1 MRVIITGAT
10 SMLGGALIEECLAHG
25 AEVVALVRKNSSKI
39 ARLPK
44 SKQLTLVEAE
54 LTDLHS
60 VQIDL
65 PCDVFYHFAWD
76 GTSKETRDDPQTH
89 LNNIQYTLDAVGLAH
104 RLGCRKFIGAGS
116 QAEYGIYSGKIYPDT
131 RVEPILSYG
140 IAKYAAGKLSRKICD
155 RDGITHI
162 WTRIFS
168 VYGEHDSENT
178 MIQYALR
185 QFRAGKPA
193 QFSAATQ
200 QWNYLY
206 EVGAGKIFYLLGEKD
221 VPSGTYCVASED
233 TRPLKDFILEMQQV
247 YGNGAQCI
255 FAPPSNE
262 KMVSLDPD
270 ITSLV
275 EAIGWRPQTSF
286 AEGIRRAMVISPT
299 GGGKIKAYYAYRT
312 NAEVRYAA

>member
-1 MRVIITGAT
+1 MGIHRIIVTGAT

-25 AEVVALVRKNSSKI
+25 MEVVALVRNNSPKI

-44 SKQLTLVEAE
+44 SPRLTLVEAE

-65 PCDVFYHFAWD
+65 PCDVFYHFAWG
-76 GTSKETRDDPQTH
+76 GTSKATRDDPQTH
-89 LNNIQYTLDAVGLAH
+89 LNNVQYTLDAVGLAR
-104 RLGCRKFIGAGS
+104 RLGCTKFIGAGS

-140 IAKYAAGKLSRKICD
+140 IAKYAAGKFSRKICD

-168 VYGEHDSENT
+168 VYGEHDNENT

-200 QWNYLY
+200 MWNYLY
-206 EVGAGKIFYLLGEKD
+206 EKDAGKIFYLLGEKD

-247 YGNGAQCI
+247 YGNGAQCV

-262 KMVSLDPD
+262 KTVSLDPD

-275 EAIGWRPQTSF
+275 ETIGWHPQTSF
-286 AEGIRRAMVISPT
+286 AEGIRRVIKNIS
-299 GGGKIKAYYAYRT
+299 
-312 NAEVRYAA
+312 

>member
-1 MRVIITGAT
+1 M
-10 SMLGGALIEECLAHG
+10 
-25 AEVVALVRKNSSKI
+25 
-39 ARLPK
+39 
-44 SKQLTLVEAE
+44 
-54 LTDLHS
+54 HS

-193 QFSAATQ
+193 HFSAATQ
-200 QWNYLY
+200 TWNYLY
-206 EVGAGKIFYLLGEKD
+206 ETDAGKIFYLLGEKE

-233 TRPLKDFILEMQQV
+233 TRPLKNFILEMQQV

-286 AEGIRRAMVISPT
+286 AEGIRKIIEKIS
-299 GGGKIKAYYAYRT
+299 
-312 NAEVRYAA
+312 

>member
-1 MRVIITGAT
+1 MKRIIITGAT
-10 SMLGGALIEECLAHG
+10 SMLGVALIEECVAHG
-25 AEVVALVRKNSSKI
+25 IEVVALVRRNSSKTTVLPSSPFVTVIEADLNDLKSI
-39 ARLPK
+39 AYEK
-44 SKQLTLVEAE
+44 S
-54 LTDLHS
+54 
-60 VQIDL
+60 
-65 PCDVFYHFAWD
+65 CDVFYHFAWAA
-76 GTSKETRDDPQTH
+76 TSKETRDDPQSH
-89 LNNIQYTLDAVGLAH
+89 LKNVQYTLDAVELA
-104 RLGCRKFIGAGS
+104 RRVGCKVFVGAGS
-116 QAEYGIYSGKIYPDT
+116 QAEYGIYNGKLAPDT
-131 RVEPILSYG
+131 RVDPLSSYG
-140 IAKYAAGKLSRKICD
+140 IAKYGAGKFSRKLCD
-155 RDGITHI
+155 QYGMSHI

-206 EVGAGKIFYLLGEKD
+206 EADAGKIFYLLGEKG

-247 YGNGAQCI
+247 YGNGAQCV

-275 EAIGWRPQTSF
+275 EVIGWRPQTSF
-286 AEGIRRAMVISPT
+286 AEGIRKIIENIS
-299 GGGKIKAYYAYRT
+299 
-312 NAEVRYAA
+312 

>member
-1 MRVIITGAT
+1 MKRIIITGAT
-10 SMLGGALIEECLAHG
+10 SMLGVALIEECVAHG
-25 AEVVALVRKNSSKI
+25 IEVVALVRKDSLKTSRVPSS
-39 ARLPK
+39 L
-44 SKQLTLVEAE
+44 LVNVVEADLHE
-54 LTDLHS
+54 LTGITYKKS
-60 VQIDL
+60 
-65 PCDVFYHFAWD
+65 CDVFYHFAWAA
-76 GTSKETRDDPQTH
+76 TSKEARDDPQSH
-89 LNNIQYTLDAVGLAH
+89 LKNVQYTLDAVELA
-104 RLGCRKFIGAGS
+104 RRVGCKVFVGAGS
-116 QAEYGIYSGKIYPDT
+116 QAEYGIYNGKLTPDT
-131 RVEPILSYG
+131 RVDPLSSYG
-140 IAKYAAGKLSRKICD
+140 IAKYAAEKLSRKLCD
-155 RDGITHI
+155 QYGMSHI

-200 QWNYLY
+200 KWNYLY
-206 EVGAGKIFYLLGEKD
+206 EADAGKIFYLLGEKN

-247 YGNGAQCI
+247 YGNDAQCI

-286 AEGIRRAMVISPT
+286 AEGIR
-299 GGGKIKAYYAYRT
+299 KIIE
-312 NAEVRYAA
+312 NIL

>member
-1 MRVIITGAT
+1 MKRIIITGAT
-10 SMLGGALIEECLAHG
+10 SMLGVALIEECVAHG
-25 AEVVALVRKNSSKI
+25 IEVVALVRKDSLKTSRVPSS
-39 ARLPK
+39 LHVNV
-44 SKQLTLVEAE
+44 VEADLHE
-54 LTDLHS
+54 LTGITYEKS
-60 VQIDL
+60 
-65 PCDVFYHFAWD
+65 CDVFYHFAWAA
-76 GTSKETRDDPQTH
+76 TSKEARDDPQSH
-89 LNNIQYTLDAVGLAH
+89 LKNVQYTLDAVELA
-104 RLGCRKFIGAGS
+104 RRVGCKVFVGAGS
-116 QAEYGIYSGKIYPDT
+116 QAEYGIYNGKLAPDT
-131 RVEPILSYG
+131 RVDPLSSYG
-140 IAKYAAGKLSRKICD
+140 IAKYGAGKFSRKLCD
-155 RDGITHI
+155 QYGMSHI

-200 QWNYLY
+200 KWNYLY
-206 EVGAGKIFYLLGEKD
+206 EADAGKIFYLLGEKN

-247 YGNGAQCI
+247 YGNDAQCI

-286 AEGIRRAMVISPT
+286 AEGIRKIIENIS
-299 GGGKIKAYYAYRT
+299 
-312 NAEVRYAA
+312 

>member
-1 MRVIITGAT
+1 MKRIIITGAT
-10 SMLGGALIEECLAHG
+10 SMLGVALIEECVAHG
-25 AEVVALVRKNSSKI
+25 IEVVALVRRNSSKTTVLPSSPFVTVIEADLNDLKSI
-39 ARLPK
+39 AYEK
-44 SKQLTLVEAE
+44 S
-54 LTDLHS
+54 
-60 VQIDL
+60 
-65 PCDVFYHFAWD
+65 CDVFYHFAWAA
-76 GTSKETRDDPQTH
+76 TSKETRDDPQSH
-89 LNNIQYTLDAVGLAH
+89 LKNVQYTLDAVELA
-104 RLGCRKFIGAGS
+104 RRVGCKVFVGAGS
-116 QAEYGIYSGKIYPDT
+116 QAEYGIYNGKLAPDT
-131 RVEPILSYG
+131 RVDPLSSYG
-140 IAKYAAGKLSRKICD
+140 IAKYGAGKFSQKLCD
-155 RDGITHI
+155 QYGMSHI

-206 EVGAGKIFYLLGEKD
+206 EADAGKIFYLLGEKN

-247 YGNGAQCI
+247 YGNDAQCI

-286 AEGIRRAMVISPT
+286 AEGIRKIIENIS
-299 GGGKIKAYYAYRT
+299 
-312 NAEVRYAA
+312 